1 MPKKGK
7 TRPAG
12 GTARRA
18 EETAATTN
26 DQKFSRSHNTT
37 SQERV
42 QAGFISQF
50 LLAGAGQGL
59 HLRDLVKLTGRTERE
74 VRQMIQAERLR
85 GIPKFSRARVLPIS
99 FSALRSRSSRVFS
112 SPSSRVVSLSSH
124 CSARSIASART
135 EPGVMSCSLGVI
147 FPKYSSSSVFRMCV
161 ASFATTQH
169 ITEKRNS
176 QGHGAELSNNSH
188 FPVSALCFVKRRIF
202 RLRGELLSL
211 FHAV

>member
-18 EETAATTN
+18 EETTATAN

-59 HLRDLVKLTGRTERE
+59 HLRDLVRITHLSERE

-85 GIPKFSRARVLPIS
+85 GIPI
-99 FSALRSRSSRVFS
+99 
-112 SPSSRVVSLSSH
+112 
-124 CSARSIASART
+124 
-135 EPGVMSCSLGVI
+135 
-147 FPKYSSSSVFRMCV
+147 
-161 ASFATTQH
+161 
-169 ITEKRNS
+169 
-176 QGHGAELSNNSH
+176 LSNNQDGY
-188 FPVSALCFVKRRIF
+188 FLPGDEAERAAFVRSMRHRADEIH
-202 RLRGELLSL
+202 RAAEAVERGE
-211 FHAV
+211 

>member
-7 TRPAG
+7 ARLAG

-18 EETAATTN
+18 EETAATAN

-59 HLRDLVKLTGRTERE
+59 HLRDLVKMTGRTERE

-85 GIPKFSRARVLPIS
+85 GIPILADNKSGYYL
-99 FSALRSRSSRVFS
+99 
-112 SPSSRVVSLSSH
+112 PSSGEEKAAFV
-124 CSARSIASART
+124 RSMRHRADEIHRAA
-135 EPGVMSCSLGVI
+135 EAV
-147 FPKYSSSSVFRMCV
+147 
-161 ASFATTQH
+161 
-169 ITEKRNS
+169 EK
-176 QGHGAELSNNSH
+176 
-188 FPVSALCFVKRRIF
+188 
-202 RLRGELLSL
+202 GE
-211 FHAV
+211 

>member
-18 EETAATTN
+18 EETTATAN

-85 GIPKFSRARVLPIS
+85 GIPILADNKSGYYL
-99 FSALRSRSSRVFS
+99 
-112 SPSSRVVSLSSH
+112 PSSGEEKAAFV
-124 CSARSIASART
+124 RSMRHRAVEIHRAA
-135 EPGVMSCSLGVI
+135 EDV
-147 FPKYSSSSVFRMCV
+147 
-161 ASFATTQH
+161 
-169 ITEKRNS
+169 EK
-176 QGHGAELSNNSH
+176 
-188 FPVSALCFVKRRIF
+188 
-202 RLRGELLSL
+202 GE
-211 FHAV
+211 

>member
-18 EETAATTN
+18 EETTATAN

-42 QAGFISQF
+42 QEGFIAQF

-59 HLRDLVKLTGRTERE
+59 HLRDLTHLSERE

-85 GIPKFSRARVLPIS
+85 GIPI
-99 FSALRSRSSRVFS
+99 
-112 SPSSRVVSLSSH
+112 
-124 CSARSIASART
+124 
-135 EPGVMSCSLGVI
+135 
-147 FPKYSSSSVFRMCV
+147 
-161 ASFATTQH
+161 
-169 ITEKRNS
+169 
-176 QGHGAELSNNSH
+176 LSNNQDGY
-188 FPVSALCFVKRRIF
+188 FLPGDEAERAAFVRSMRHRADEIH
-202 RLRGELLSL
+202 RAAEAVERGE
-211 FHAV
+211 